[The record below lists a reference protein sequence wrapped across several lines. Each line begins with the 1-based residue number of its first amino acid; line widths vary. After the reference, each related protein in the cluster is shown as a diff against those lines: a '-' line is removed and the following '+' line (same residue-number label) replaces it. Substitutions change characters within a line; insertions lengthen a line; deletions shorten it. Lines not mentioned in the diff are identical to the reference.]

1 MIDPN
6 ELSGFVLHC
15 RNVAWLEMHRRHVEA
30 RIAELGGVPPH
41 LAEGPPVVQSERA
54 GKHAADLVPVLEE
67 SALCHG
73 DAGKVSLPGSSGR
86 TSGPAAG
93 SS

>member
-1 MIDPN
+1 MICSSEIGP
-6 ELSGFVLHC
+6 FVSHC
-15 RNVAWLEMHRRHVEA
+15 RNVAWLETLRRHVEA